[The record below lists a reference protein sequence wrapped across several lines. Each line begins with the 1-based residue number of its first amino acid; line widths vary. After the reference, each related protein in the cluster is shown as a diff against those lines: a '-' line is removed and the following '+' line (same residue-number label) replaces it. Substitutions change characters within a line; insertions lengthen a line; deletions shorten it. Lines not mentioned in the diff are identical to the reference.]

1 MTHERSAV
9 PPARKRQYT
18 IDAGTH
24 SVIMSLDTRK
34 RDELEAI
41 LAGFDRDLGGR
52 SGGWRTGL
60 LTGPL
65 PAGTAT
71 AAKIRLE
78 VDDRTLTTG
87 RVISTI
93 HFNGGILWRRGSLR
107 IPGIELPAT
116 HMIAIKGRTIGDVV
130 AGAPFP
136 EFIVKN
142 AVVDR
147 SVNGNKL
154 RIMCTGSE
162 QLGIPR

>member
-1 MTHERSAV
+1 MTHERGAV
-9 PPARKRQYT
+9 PPPRRLRYT

-24 SVIMSLDTRK
+24 SVIMSLDPQK

-52 SGGWRTGL
+52 AGGWRTGL
-60 LTGPL
+60 LTGPV

-78 VDDRTLTTG
+78 IDDRTVSTG

-93 HFNGGILWRRGSLR
+93 HFTGGILWRRGSLR
-107 IPGIELPAT
+107 IPGVDLPAT
-116 HMIAIKGRTIGDVV
+116 QMIAIKGRAIGDVV

-147 SVNGNKL
+147 SANGNKL

-162 QLGIPR
+162 QMGIPR